1 MADPQ
6 TRSTIDSKPMTCHAV
21 ACFMKKSI
29 FRVPA
34 MQSDLAMD
42 IVSSTM
48 SLLLPL
54 QQIGFADCL
63 ITMNHLQ
70 VVGPSVRA
78 FGMCVDAHSTLVCE
92 PLCPAID
99 MLLIP
104 HLPQPFAMLVS
115 FFSAMPQL
123 VSSIAVMQACVAT
136 LPVVPAVSATQGLNR
151 TCSRI
156 V

>member
-6 TRSTIDSKPMTCHAV
+6 TRSTVDSKPTTCRAI
-21 ACFMKKSI
+21 ACSMRNSI

-42 IVSSTM
+42 NVSCTM
-48 SLLLPL
+48 SLLLSL
-54 QQIGFADCL
+54 QHIGFADCI

-78 FGMCVDAHSTLVCE
+78 FGMCVDANSTLVCE

-104 HLPQPFAMLVS
+104 HLPQPFAMLAS
-115 FFSAMPQL
+115 LFSAMPQL
-123 VSSIAVMQACVAT
+123 VSSVAVLEACVAN
-136 LPVVPAVSATQGLNR
+136 LPAVVVVLATQGLNR
-151 TCSRI
+151 TCS
-156 V
+156 